1 MLSSVGPDRPLVLA
15 ADDDH
20 HILEL
25 VRLLLEQDGC
35 EVLTAQNGTDALELA
50 RSREPRVCL
59 LDAMMPGL
67 DGFEVA
73 RRLAED
79 ERTARIPV
87 LLLTSMEPSDVA
99 AEGFSVGAA
108 DYLQKPFRPGALCA
122 RVRAVLE
129 ATEPARPGPPS
140 G

>member
-1 MLSSVGPDRPLVLA
+1 VNGDTPAKPLVLA
-15 ADDDH
+15 ADDDL

-25 VRLLLEQDGC
+25 VRLVLEQEGC
-35 EVLTAQNGTDALELA
+35 DVLTALNGRDALELA
-50 RSREPRVCL
+50 RQRSPRVCL

-79 ERTARIPV
+79 ERTAGIPV
-87 LLLTSMEPSDVA
+87 LLLTAKEPSDVA
-99 AEGFSVGAA
+99 AEGFSVGAG
-108 DYLQKPFRPGALCA
+108 DYLQKPFRPGALRA

-129 ATEPARPGPPS
+129 AG
-140 G
+140 

>member
-1 MLSSVGPDRPLVLA
+1 MSEKPGRPLVLA
-15 ADDDH
+15 ADDDQ

-25 VRLLLEQDGC
+25 VRLALEQEGC
-35 EVLTAQNGTDALELA
+35 EVLTAANGRDALELA
-50 RSREPRVCL
+50 RGREPRVCL

-79 ERTARIPV
+79 VRTAGIPV
-87 LLLTSMEPSDVA
+87 LLLTAQEPSEVA
-99 AEGFSVGAA
+99 AEGFPVGASE
-108 DYLQKPFRPGALCA
+108 YLQKPFRPGALRA

-129 ATEPARPGPPS
+129 AG
-140 G
+140 

>member
-1 MLSSVGPDRPLVLA
+1 VADGVGRPLVLA
-15 ADDDH
+15 ADDDL

-25 VRLLLEQDGC
+25 VRLALEQEGC
-35 EVLTAQNGTDALELA
+35 EVLTAMNGRDALALA
-50 RSREPRVCL
+50 RERGPRVCL

-73 RRLAED
+73 RRLADD
-79 ERTARIPV
+79 ERTAAIPV
-87 LLLTSMEPSDVA
+87 LLLTAKEPSEVA

-108 DYLQKPFRPGALCA
+108 EYLQKPFRPGALRA

-129 ATEPARPGPPS
+129 AG
-140 G
+140 